1 MTSPAAAPAGRY
13 EIELR
18 CPWCG
23 QLRVHVVRPAAGGLS
38 RVTCIACGRAEAV
51 RTLQFMER
59 YADTVARRLLVK
71 PFEIATELRR
81 SPRDFVARL
90 PGRMLSKPFR
100 VAAELR
106 TTADI
111 IRPRRSG
118 RPAGAARPAPAAA
131 PTPAAPESYPPMAR
145 RCRVLLSAPLLWAHS
160 SLEIL
165 EVAHRLGYDGV
176 ELWAYQ
182 LDHEGGE
189 VGAVAARARELGSH
203 LTLHMLSWDLNP
215 ASQIEAI
222 RAASLA
228 ALHHCVE
235 LGVRLGVSLVVMH
248 PGRVTVP
255 HDEGGVYWPRLVA
268 AVQEIADH
276 AAHHGM
282 TVGVEHMEARQ
293 AEFIVTAQEANR
305 LLGDVD
311 RPNVGTVLDVA
322 HIPWGE
328 DEVAF
333 LGQLRRVVHVH
344 LSDADESRLHLP
356 LGQGGRDLVR
366 IMRALRDY
374 AGTVA
379 IEGFSISAG
388 EELARWNKA
397 EFEELWRVAAP
408 EVPAT

>member
-1 MTSPAAAPAGRY
+1 MTPAASASTQRY
-13 EIELR
+13 EVELH
-18 CPWCG
+18 CDWCG
-23 QLRVHVVRPAAGGLS
+23 RLRVHVVSPGAGGLS

-71 PFEIATELRR
+71 PFEIATEFTK

-90 PGRMLSKPFR
+90 PGRMLTKPFR

-111 IRPRRSG
+111 IRPRR
-118 RPAGAARPAPAAA
+118 AARAVRPAPR
-131 PTPAAPESYPPMAR
+131 PAARGTVAPGAFPPVGR
-145 RCRVLLSAPLLWAHS
+145 RCQVLLSAPLLWAHS

-165 EVAHRLGYDGV
+165 EVAHDLGYDGV

-189 VGAVAARARELGSH
+189 GEAVAERARALGSR

-222 RAASLA
+222 RTASLE
-228 ALHHCVE
+228 ALHHSVD
-235 LGVRLGVSLVVMH
+235 LGARLGVPLVVMH

-268 AVQEIADH
+268 AVREIADH
-276 AAHHGM
+276 AAGSGI
-282 TVGVEHMEARQ
+282 TVGIEHMEARQ
-293 AEFIVTAQEANR
+293 AEFIVTSQEANR
-305 LLGDVD
+305 LLREVD

-333 LGQLRRVVHVH
+333 LGALERVVHVH

-366 IMRALRDY
+366 ILRALREY
-374 AGTVA
+374 SGAVA

-397 EFEELWRVAAP
+397 EFEELWREAAP
-408 EVPAT
+408 EPSAS